1 MNPAAIPS
9 TRCGPPCP
17 CVSSGADS
25 GSSATIRAAQPP
37 AFSAFDTPASMPA
50 VPTAPQN
57 ASQRAAGLLD
67 QLAADAHVAV
77 DRVLRC

>member
-17 CVSSGADS
+17 CVSSGADA

-37 AFSAFDTPASMPA
+37 AFSAFDTPAIMPA

-57 ASQRAAGLLD
+57 ACNVPPVCSINSRPMPM
-67 QLAADAHVAV
+67 
-77 DRVLRC
+77 